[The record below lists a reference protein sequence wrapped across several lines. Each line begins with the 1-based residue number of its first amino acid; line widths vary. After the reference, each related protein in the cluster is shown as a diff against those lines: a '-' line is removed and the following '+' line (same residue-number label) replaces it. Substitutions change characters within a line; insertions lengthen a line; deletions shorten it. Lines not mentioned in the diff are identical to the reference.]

1 MLRSLQAFE
10 SWVCAVLF
18 IGLLSLV
25 PSASAAQG
33 LPFKLPQSF
42 ASFNPLRLDNQQK
55 RWLESHGTLR
65 VGITLDDYEP
75 VDITSD
81 RNRYQGISADYLSII
96 RDKLGAQVE
105 VVGYRKRAE
114 AVADL
119 LSGKIDML
127 ASANGFERGIE
138 GLAFS
143 DDYLIDRP
151 VIVGRALEAQPIENW
166 VGKKIGFVDGYV
178 DIQAAHAFYPDSQLI
193 ITPTLHSAME
203 ALTEGDIDA
212 FIGNEIIVQ
221 SFKSVRP
228 YSKLRIL
235 GGSALPVSGFSFAT
249 RLADRQMTDLIN
261 QVLGS
266 VDETLCRA
274 ILARWTHGLEG
285 SIAQQ
290 HIDLLHSERE
300 WIKANPVVTLASQQ
314 FPLYTFR
321 NIEGDWEGLNIDILA
336 RITRMTGLQ
345 FAHIE
350 TFSTMQTLDLL
361 KGGIAQMNSTLSI
374 SQERKAFLNFSYSYG
389 GAPWVFVVR
398 AHDSRLG
405 SLDQLTGKVLALPAK
420 HALEEM
426 IRREYPGITV
436 KRVDT
441 FEQARGLVERGEADA
456 TIQSET
462 QAHLYPS
469 GRLKVG
475 RSVDGRWSADT
486 FAVNV
491 QQPELLSILN
501 KALEAMPMTEIRTLR
516 SKWLGGGGAAANVES
531 ALHHSSWLYA
541 VMAVVSAIGLWLF
554 LCNRQL
560 HKKIVIGQ
568 AREGVLR
575 EDILLQQRFL
585 DGIPSPIFVVGL
597 KAEII
602 SCNRSYED
610 RLSIKLERVVGLNSI
625 EINLYPQPQ
634 AEQFHCELLSILQ
647 SRKSFYKKRFVEFKS
662 GGRYIYQ
669 WTVPFYSTSGEL
681 EGLMG
686 GWFDISEMKKWDP
699 L

>member
-10 SWVCAVLF
+10 SWVCAVF
-18 IGLLSLV
+18 FMGMLSLV

-55 RWLESHGTLR
+55 RWLEAHGALR

-96 RDKLGAQVE
+96 RDTLGAKVE

-143 DDYLIDRP
+143 EDYLIDRP
-151 VIVGRALEAQPIENW
+151 VIVVRASEAQPIENW

-178 DIQAAHAFYPDSQLI
+178 DIQTAHAFYPDSQLI

-235 GGSALPVSGFSFAT
+235 GSSALPVSGFSFAT
-249 RLADRQMTDLIN
+249 RQADRQMVALIN

-300 WIKANPVVTLASQQ
+300 WIKANPVVMLASQQ
-314 FPLYTFR
+314 FPLYAFK
-321 NIEGDWEGLNIDILA
+321 NIDGDWEGLNIDILA

-361 KGGIAQMNSTLSI
+361 KGGIAHMNSTLSI
-374 SQERKAFLNFSYSYG
+374 TPERKAFLNFSYSYG

-398 AHDSRLG
+398 SHDVRLG
-405 SLDQLTGKVLALPAK
+405 SLDQLAGKVLALPAK
-420 HALEEM
+420 HALEDM
-426 IRREYPGITV
+426 VRREYPTITV
-436 KRVDT
+436 KSVDT
-441 FEQARGLVERGEADA
+441 FEQARDLVESGEADA

-462 QAHLYPS
+462 QAHLYPQ

-486 FAVNV
+486 FAVNT
-491 QQPELLSILN
+491 QHPELLSILN
-501 KALEAMPMTEIRTLR
+501 KALEAMTEIRSLR
-516 SKWLGGGGAAANVES
+516 SKWLGGGGAAPSVGN
-531 ALHHSSWLYA
+531 ALHHSYWLYA
-541 VMAVVSAIGLWLF
+541 LMAVLSAFSLCLF
-554 LCNRQL
+554 LCNRKL
-560 HKKIVIGQ
+560 HKQIFSGQ
-568 AREGVLR
+568 VRENVLR
-575 EDILLQQRFL
+575 EDILLHQRFL

-597 KAEII
+597 KGEVI
-602 SCNRSYED
+602 SCNHSYED
-610 RLSIKLERVVGLNSI
+610 RLSIKLERILGLNSI
-625 EINLYPQPQ
+625 EINLYPQAQ
-634 AEQFHCELLSILQ
+634 AEQFHSELMGMLQ
-647 SRKSFYKKRFVEFKS
+647 SRKSLYKKRYVEFKS

-669 WTVPFYSTSGEL
+669 WTVPFYATSGEL
-681 EGLMG
+681 VGLMG